1 MWQNL
6 NFMKQNWDLLKFS
19 VCPRLRFSSQIWII
33 WPKSFC
39 YAYLR
44 CYGIPLAKNIVKYF
58 LLNKGF
64 IPVCTVQWLMSFK
77 DFVRQPKA
85 TPKTILNISIFWIST
100 VNIISPVLELV
111 SYEGHYFIKV
121 QLHRLT
127 RFLQL
132 CKSSLTWL

>member
-1 MWQNL
+1 
-6 NFMKQNWDLLKFS
+6 MKFL

-44 CYGIPLAKNIVKYF
+44 CYGIRLAKNIVKYF

-77 DFVRQPKA
+77 DFVRQLKA
-85 TPKTILNISIFWIST
+85 TQKTILNISILRIST

-111 SYEGHYFIKV
+111 SNEGHYFIDWLDFCNCANLSLPDYKLEGSELQKTV
-121 QLHRLT
+121 Q
-127 RFLQL
+127 
-132 CKSSLTWL
+132 WL